1 MINIDEIIS
10 EVSRR
15 TGVDK
20 QTVNII
26 CKHVFKFTEE
36 VMKDPND
43 YHDILFNNLL
53 RFSLKGRFKEDKTKS
68 YSPKL

>member
-1 MINIDEIIS
+1 MINIDKVIN
-10 EVSRR
+10 EVSKR

-20 QTVNII
+20 QVVSII
-26 CKHVFKFTEE
+26 CKHVFNFTED
-36 VMKDPND
+36 VMKDPED